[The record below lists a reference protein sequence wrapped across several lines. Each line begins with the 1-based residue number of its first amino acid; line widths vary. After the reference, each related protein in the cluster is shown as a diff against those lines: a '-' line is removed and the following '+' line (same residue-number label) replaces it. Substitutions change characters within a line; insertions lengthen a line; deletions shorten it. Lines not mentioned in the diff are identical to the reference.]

1 MPMRSV
7 YLAGIADLIN
17 GGDIGDGDGDGDGDG
32 GKDRDRHRDKDR
44 DNGDG
49 DNGDGMQDSLKMNR
63 VA

>member
-1 MPMRSV
+1 MRSV
-7 YLAGIADLIN
+7 SLAGIADLIN
-17 GGDIGDGDGDGDGDG
+17 GGDIGDGDGDGDG
-32 GKDRDRHRDKDR
+32 GKDRDRHRGKDR

>member
-17 GGDIGDGDGDGDGDG
+17 GGDIGDGDGDGDG
-32 GKDRDRHRDKDR
+32 GKDRDRHRGKDR